1 MVDCPQTS
9 DGMWQAFETMFVSS
23 TDTPDKPVRLVLGS
37 EGLTLAMSL
46 NLDTA
51 QADIT
56 LARVPVGAP
65 KP

>member
-1 MVDCPQTS
+1 
-9 DGMWQAFETMFVSS
+9 MFVSS
-23 TDTPDKPVRLVLGS
+23 TDNPEKPLRLILGS

-46 NLDTA
+46 NLDAA

-56 LARVPVGAP
+56 LARVPVEAA